1 MPPAKKK
8 GSKKNANS
16 INAENQDDTTIVNEP
31 IVLQLPIT
39 NVRMDQLIETEHIQ
53 SVLKYNPN
61 IVDPQPYIPED
72 NFSTTNDCILY
83 DTDTPD
89 NTQDNTQDNTH
100 NNIHERNPNTIQNDL
115 TLTNTVQT
123 KSQSQPHTPHG
134 TNCFW
139 CCHQIPDIEYG
150 MPIRYDV
157 FHHNFTT
164 YGSYCSLQC
173 AAAYNYSINMGCD
186 RAWEIHSWIQLLGKK
201 YGFKG
206 PIRPAPS
213 RYLLKMFHGPL
224 TIEEF
229 RKAHT
234 NLLQTYVLNIP
245 PFIHVSSQIECINT
259 SFLDKDGPI
268 RNETGLKNTTK
279 RKQPPIPQ
287 HKGEL
292 EQKMNLE
299 FTTTTT

>member
-1 MPPAKKK
+1 MPPTKKK
-8 GSKKNANS
+8 GKKNVHSVNT
-16 INAENQDDTTIVNEP
+16 ENPDEDAKTTEP
-31 IVLQLPIT
+31 IVLQLPIS
-39 NVRMDQLIETEHIQ
+39 NVRMDQLIETEHMQ

-61 IVDPQPYIPED
+61 IIDPQPYTPED
-72 NFSTTNDCILY
+72 NFSSTNDTIVFDSEATATTTNETALQYTTSKSDK
-83 DTDTPD
+83 
-89 NTQDNTQDNTH
+89 NTED
-100 NNIHERNPNTIQNDL
+100 IQNNMK
-115 TLTNTVQT
+115 T
-123 KSQSQPHTPHG
+123 HHG
-134 TNCFW
+134 INCFW

-157 FHHNFTT
+157 FHKNFTT
-164 YGSYCSLQC
+164 YGSFCTLQC

-201 YGFKG
+201 FGFKG

-259 SFLDKDGPI
+259 SFLDKDGPV
-268 RNETGLKNTTK
+268 RNENGLKNTTK
-279 RKQPPIPQ
+279 RKQAAIPQ

-292 EQKMNLE
+292 EQKMNLA
-299 FTTTTT
+299 FTSDTT

>member
-1 MPPAKKK
+1 MPPTKKK
-8 GSKKNANS
+8 GKKNVTSVNS
-16 INAENQDDTTIVNEP
+16 ENPDEDTRTNEP
-31 IVLQLPIT
+31 IVLQLPIS
-39 NVRMDQLIETEHIQ
+39 NSRMDQLIETEHMQ

-72 NFSTTNDCILY
+72 NFSSTNDTILF
-83 DTDTPD
+83 DSESTTANPPANINIPD
-89 NTQDNTQDNTH
+89 SIQTSMQVPIQYTNPKSDKNTED
-100 NNIHERNPNTIQNDL
+100 IQN
-115 TLTNTVQT
+115 TMKT
-123 KSQSQPHTPHG
+123 HHG
-134 TNCFW
+134 INCFW

-164 YGSYCSLQC
+164 YGSFCTLQC

-268 RNETGLKNTTK
+268 RNENGSKNTTK
-279 RKQPPIPQ
+279 RKQPAIPQ

-292 EQKMNLE
+292 EQKMNLA
-299 FTTTTT
+299 FTSDTT